1 MWKHRV
7 ASLSRVPWI
16 FAPIQQSAT
25 DKNATWADV
34 TAAKLVVGATG
45 QLTPSIGE
53 GDRYV
58 ELKTST
64 VFYGIIHSLFSRMSD
79 RSEMSEIP
87 ETDENFEILAST
99 LKCIYDQT
107 CRKCGSDNRVIFYQH
122 KEGRTQRKL
131 RIEHG
136 MVILRPTFG
145 IVKRSRS
152 GWGTRSRLRQTNAS
166 AREVLATTTLGGQRE
181 DGGAVITKMTLARA
195 LAAAGN
201 GATDS
206 RAAQTGPRATA
217 FTTTAPFG
225 QGPTM
230 SNSDRLFRDHLES
243 GHFALPTPLCQ
254 CRKTAYFAVC
264 SAACTCSPA

>member
-1 MWKHRV
+1 MW
-7 ASLSRVPWI
+7 
-16 FAPIQQSAT
+16 
-25 DKNATWADV
+25 
-34 TAAKLVVGATG
+34 
-45 QLTPSIGE
+45 
-53 GDRYV
+53 
-58 ELKTST
+58 
-64 VFYGIIHSLFSRMSD
+64 D
-79 RSEMSEIP
+79 RSEMSEIL
-87 ETDENFEILAST
+87 ETDENFEIVAST
-99 LKCIYDQT
+99 LKCIYDNLRSNMPEV
-107 CRKCGSDNRVIFYQH
+107 RKRQPRHLLPSTKKAAH
-122 KEGRTQRKL
+122 SASSESSTAK
-131 RIEHG
+131 
-136 MVILRPTFG
+136 VILRPTFG

-195 LAAAGN
+195 PAAAGN

-217 FTTTAPFG
+217 FTTTAPFGRG

-254 CRKTAYFAVC
+254 CAKQLIPQSVQQ
-264 SAACTCSPA
+264 PALAPLHGRFEYVV